1 MFSNAATANHPRT
14 LVVTAA
20 AILVIGLASPISAA
34 EFFAGKSID
43 LLIGAPPAGGYDIYG
58 RSLGRHIGRHIPGNP
73 TIVAKNM
80 PGAGSARVGGF
91 ISAVAPKDGTAI
103 AALMPGAI
111 IGQLL
116 DPRGEA
122 LFDPTKVIYVG
133 TANNG
138 TRVCVSRRDSKVK
151 TFDDALTE
159 KAPFGA
165 VSANDSTRDYAW
177 LHKRTAGAQYNVVLG
192 YAGTADIALAME
204 RGEID
209 GACGWD
215 WSSFKSQRPDWL
227 RDKKVNVLLQV
238 GREPNEELTRMGVP
252 SVWKYVK
259 TDEARKIV
267 ELVIGQQVFQRPY
280 VVPPGT
286 PGEQVATLRKAFDA
300 TMADPQFLEEA
311 AKLRIDITPLPG
323 SKVQEVVQTLYA
335 TPKDVVEQAR
345 RAINP

>member
-1 MFSNAATANHPRT
+1 MPSIASTRTRRTLAAATPQCS
-14 LVVTAA
+14 LPGIVSPSQAA
-20 AILVIGLASPISAA
+20 D
-34 EFFAGKSID
+34 FFAGKSID

-116 DPRGEA
+116 DPKGEA
-122 LFDPTKVIYVG
+122 LFDPTKVIYLG

-192 YAGTADIALAME
+192 YAGTADIALALE

-215 WSSFKSQRPDWL
+215 WASFKSQRPDWL

-286 PGEQVATLRKAFDA
+286 PAEQVATLRKAFDA
-300 TMADPQFLEEA
+300 TMSDPQYLAEA
-311 AKLRIDITPLPG
+311 AKLRIDISPLPG
-323 SKVQEVVQTLYA
+323 GKVQEVVQGLYA
-335 TPKDVVEQAR
+335 TPKDIIEQAR
-345 RAINP
+345 RAISP